1 MEIFGIP
8 RFGINDPCARRLI
21 IIKNAF
27 DLHSLKR
34 SFFGVAVIS
43 LVGIPLML
51 LANIVLARTLTVAD
65 FGTFGFVIALATV
78 LAIPT
83 SAGLPMLLTRE
94 VASYS
99 QRGDWSSYR
108 GIVRSAH
115 AWVIAATVMVG
126 VGFAAWWVLVRP
138 DNANTLPAAFVLIP
152 IFGFTSIRTGVLKG
166 LGRPMLAEA
175 PVQILQP
182 LVLVAGYF
190 GLAWFGYST
199 ASNAL
204 WWYALTS
211 MVICVLAAVAL
222 RHILSKRSRG
232 VAPNLSERPRWCKAL
247 VPFALIS
254 ASTVLSA
261 QTAILLLGF
270 FGQQEAV
277 ALLRVAERG
286 AQLVAFPLAFVA
298 SILGPYVVNAMN
310 SGRSE
315 ELANVARLSARLSLA
330 TSLPVALVL
339 LLSGEWLIRVTFGAP
354 YDQLS
359 YEPLVILIGAQIFS
373 VLMGNGGV
381 LLAMAGQE
389 RETVYGLMSGII
401 AILICGVLLI
411 ESHGAVGGALAAA
424 SGIAVSKLYF
434 FVAVRRRLGFSSAII

>member
-1 MEIFGIP
+1 MMHT
-8 RFGINDPCARRLI
+8 
-21 IIKNAF
+21 F
-27 DLHSLKR
+27 DLKSLKR
-34 SFFGVAVIS
+34 SFVGVAGIS

-51 LANIVLARTLTVAD
+51 LANIVLARTLTVAE
-65 FGTFGFVIALATV
+65 FGIFGFVVALATI

-94 VASYS
+94 VAGYS
-99 QRGDWSSYR
+99 QKGDWSSYR

-115 AWVIAATVMVG
+115 AWVIAATLLVG
-126 VGFAAWWVLVRP
+126 VGLAAWWAFVSPDGGTPSLV
-138 DNANTLPAAFVLIP
+138 ALVLIP
-152 IFGFTSIRTGVLKG
+152 ILGFTSIRTGILKG

-182 LVLVAGYF
+182 LVLVAGYL

-199 ASNAL
+199 ASKAL

-211 MVICVLAAVAL
+211 MTICALAAVAL
-222 RHILSKRSRG
+222 RYVVSKRSRG
-232 VAPNLSERPRWCKAL
+232 VTPNLSESPRWRKAL

-254 ASTVLSA
+254 AATVLSA
-261 QTAILLLGF
+261 QIAILLLGF
-270 FGQQEAV
+270 FGQQEGV

-315 ELANVARLSARLSLA
+315 DLAKVARLSARLSLA
-330 TSLPVALVL
+330 ISLPVALAL
-339 LLSGEWLIRVTFGAP
+339 LLFGEWLIGLTFGAP

-359 YEPLVILIGAQIFS
+359 YEPMAILIGAQIFS
-373 VLMGNGGV
+373 VLLGNGGV

-389 RETVYGLMSGII
+389 RATVYGLLLGII
-401 AILICGVLLI
+401 AISLCGILLV
-411 ESHGAVGGALAAA
+411 ETHGAVGGALAAG

-434 FVAVRRRLGFSSAII
+434 FIAVRRRLGISSAII